1 MSLVKPISLGQ
12 VVESIAGRDMYMNY
26 LVVGFEEPNVLLSN
40 GRNRTLLN
48 PKKKNIRHVK
58 VYERISEFVT
68 NKLQNHQKVSD
79 EDIRQVLKNLQA
91 R

>member
-12 VVESIAGRDMYMNY
+12 VVESITGRDMCMNY
-26 LVVGFEEPNVLLSN
+26 LVVGFEGANVLLSN

-58 VYERISEFVT
+58 VYERISEFVG
-68 NKLQNHQKVSD
+68 NKLQRCQKVRN
-79 EDIRQVLKNLQA
+79 EDIRQVLKNLQT